1 MKKLSIML
9 LSTVFLLSLTTGC
22 AKNAQPVSKSDF
34 VLDTVATITVYDG
47 SDESIIDDTYNE
59 CRRYENL
66 ISATVSGSDVYR
78 INEAHG
84 APVEVSDETI
94 EIINEALKFSKL
106 TDGAFDITIYP
117 VSKLWDFRT
126 GKGRVPESGAISNA
140 LKHVDYHNIIVEGNT
155 VTLKDPQAEIDPGAI
170 GKGYIADKL
179 KEYMVSR
186 GVTSAIINLGGNVI
200 TIGKNVK
207 TGNAFKIG
215 IKKPFTETN
224 EIITSVDSIDNAVVS
239 SGSYERYFVQDG
251 VIYFHILDPKTG
263 YPVRS
268 GLSGVSVITANSLDG
283 DALSTSLFALG
294 AEKGQQLVDELS
306 GKIDIKAIFVDEEGK
321 IISN

>member
-9 LSTVFLLSLTTGC
+9 LSTVFFLGFTTGC

-47 SDESIIDDTYNE
+47 SDESIIDDTYAE
-59 CRRYENL
+59 CRKYENL

-84 APVEVSDETI
+84 EPVEVSDETI
-94 EIINEALKFSKL
+94 EIINESLKFSEL

-126 GKGRVPESGAISNA
+126 GYGKVPESSAINSA
-140 LKHVDYHNIIVEGNT
+140 LKHVDYHNIVVEGNT
-155 VTLKDPQAEIDPGAI
+155 VTLKDPEAEIDPGAI

-179 KEYMVSR
+179 KEYMVSK

-200 TIGKNVK
+200 TIGKNAK
-207 TGNAFKIG
+207 TGEAFKIG
-215 IKKPFTETN
+215 IKKPFTEN
-224 EIITSVDSIDNAVVS
+224 EILTSVDSIDNAVVS

-251 VIYFHILDPKTG
+251 VNYYHILDPNTG
-263 YPVRS
+263 YPARS
-268 GLSGVSVITANSLDG
+268 GLTGVSVITSNSLDG

-294 AEKGQQLVDELS
+294 VEKGQELVNKLS
-306 GKIDIKAIFVDEEGK
+306 DTMDIKAIFVDEEGN
-321 IISN
+321 IINN